1 MNVTING
8 KEQVLTDAMTLN
20 EVVAYYKLENNLVV
34 AEIDGKV
41 IDRERWDETKLVE
54 GMSIE
59 LVHFV
64 GGG

>member
-1 MNVTING
+1 MMITING
-8 KEQVLTDAMTLN
+8 KEQVLTDAITLTD
-20 EVVAYYKLENNLVV
+20 VIAHYKLENNLVV
-34 AEIDGKV
+34 AEVDGKV
-41 IDRERWDETKLVE
+41 IDRELWDETKLVD